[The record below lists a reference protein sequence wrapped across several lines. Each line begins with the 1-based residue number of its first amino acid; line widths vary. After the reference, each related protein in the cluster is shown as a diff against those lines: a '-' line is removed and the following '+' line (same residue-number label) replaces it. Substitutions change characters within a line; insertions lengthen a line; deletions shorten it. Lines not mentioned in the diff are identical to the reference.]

1 MASIINASSSG
12 AGGLISTGDSSG
24 SLQLQSNGVTVATI
38 AASGVNAGI
47 QMGAAFAPAFSA
59 YQSVQQTGI
68 AATTWTKITLTTENF
83 DTNSNYAS
91 SRFTPTVAG
100 YYQINGTITL
110 VGANATYF
118 VFCNLYKNG
127 VIYAQSAPTLGGTSF
142 YPTSGCGAVIY
153 LNGSTDYVELYAFG
167 SAGGSWNT
175 YNTQE
180 NTNFSGAMIRS
191 A

>member
-1 MASIINASSSG
+1 MSSVVISGNTSGTITLDAPAVAGTTTLTLPATTSTLAING
-12 AGGLISTGDSSG
+12 
-24 SLQLQSNGVTVATI
+24 
-38 AASGVNAGI
+38 
-47 QMGAAFAPAFSA
+47 PAFSA

-110 VGANATYF
+110 VGANAAYF

-167 SAGGSWNT
+167 SAGGSWST

-180 NTNFSGAMIRS
+180 NTNFSGALVRS